1 MHLSSVKRCHEW
13 TVRTQCVEGREI
25 NIVGPL
31 KAPAIFYFTF
41 APSPADAINYIR
53 HFGEEKVPK
62 KRGNCSFFYK
72 AHNIIKDIATERYEY
87 GML

>member
-13 TVRTQCVEGREI
+13 TVRTLCVEGREI

-31 KAPAIFYFTF
+31 KSPAVFYSTF
-41 APSPADAINYIR
+41 VPSPADAINYIC

-62 KRGNCSFFYK
+62 KPGQRPFFYK
-72 AHNIIKDIATERYEY
+72 AHNIIKDVATESYEY
-87 GML
+87 AML